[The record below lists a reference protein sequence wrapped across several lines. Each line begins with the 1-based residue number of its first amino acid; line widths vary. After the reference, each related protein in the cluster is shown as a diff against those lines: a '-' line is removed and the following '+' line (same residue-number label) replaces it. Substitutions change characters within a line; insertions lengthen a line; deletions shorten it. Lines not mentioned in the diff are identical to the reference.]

1 MKAIGT
7 QTLITE
13 DLILRRFELSDA
25 PAMFSN
31 WAGRPD
37 NVTYLTWPAHADLS
51 VTQATMAR
59 WVAAYQ
65 DGDTFKWAITLKSQP
80 DQVIGDI
87 SGVGYDPATNSITIG
102 YVLGRDYWGK
112 GYMTQALIAVSRFFL
127 QEANINR
134 LSATHDTANPGSGRV
149 MQKAGFH
156 FEGILRQA
164 GHNNQGIV
172 DSAHYSLLKSDL

>member
-1 MKAIGT
+1 
-7 QTLITE
+7 
-13 DLILRRFELSDA
+13 
-25 PAMFSN
+25 
-31 WAGRPD
+31 
-37 NVTYLTWPAHADLS
+37 
-51 VTQATMAR
+51 
-59 WVAAYQ
+59 
-65 DGDTFKWAITLKSQP
+65 
-80 DQVIGDI
+80 
-87 SGVGYDPATNSITIG
+87 TIG

-127 QEANINR
+127 QEADINR

>member
-13 DLILRRFELSDA
+13 DLILRRFELSDE
-25 PAMFSN
+25 PAMFNN

-37 NVTYLTWPAHADLS
+37 NVTYLTWPAHTDLA
-51 VTQATMAR
+51 VTQATLER

-87 SGVGYDPATNSITIG
+87 SGVGYEPATNSMTIG

-127 QEANINR
+127 QEADINR
-134 LSATHDTANPGSGRV
+134 VRATHDTANPGSGRV

-156 FEGILRQA
+156 FEGILRQS